1 DSVTFTDVAVNF
13 TREEWALLDSAQRI
27 LYRDVMLENCRNLAS
42 VDLVTQHKAKNSIH
56 QQDILARKTP
66 DEANRVCAVSH
77 SSRSSPSGEDWK
89 CPRTDEPPKQ
99 REQKLKQVAAVCKEG
114 ESPGRLCDY
123 HEMRDDSL
131 SSSRRDSKRNR
142 TQKCGSNI
150 LVQNPDLTSHRKI
163 CRNNK
168 NDRVLWQSVELTP
181 FVGSQAEPESKIW
194 IDRQNN
200 ILHVHNS
207 ICMGVDIDECDPFGE
222 DISLRVYKTP
232 TAEKTYDEFNSC
244 ETTFQNSST
253 HDVQRPSYTAD
264 ANHEKNQGEKT
275 FAHMENSDSH
285 GKTKTR
291 GEKYK
296 CQDCRKSYVYQ
307 SFLMR
312 HMEIHTGEKPYECQ
326 TCGKAFRYS
335 LHLKKHLKKHIVKK
349 SYKCGGCGE
358 DFSESS
364 KLTEHRRVHSAEK
377 PYKCEECGKAFISS
391 SRFKNH
397 LKTH

>member
-99 REQKLKQVAAVCKEG
+99 REQKLKQVAAVCKEVRQSQ
-114 ESPGRLCDY
+114 SPKYG
-123 HEMRDDSL
+123 STV
-131 SSSRRDSKRNR
+131 R
-142 TQKCGSNI
+142 T
-150 LVQNPDLTSHRKI
+150 
-163 CRNNK
+163 
-168 NDRVLWQSVELTP
+168 
-181 FVGSQAEPESKIW
+181 
-194 IDRQNN
+194 
-200 ILHVHNS
+200 
-207 ICMGVDIDECDPFGE
+207 
-222 DISLRVYKTP
+222 ISFMVYKTP

-397 LKTH
+397 LKTHVGEKPQESKEYGKAFCLNEIPGRTHTGETPHGSKECGKDLFKHSPHKLRKRPHAGEIPWL